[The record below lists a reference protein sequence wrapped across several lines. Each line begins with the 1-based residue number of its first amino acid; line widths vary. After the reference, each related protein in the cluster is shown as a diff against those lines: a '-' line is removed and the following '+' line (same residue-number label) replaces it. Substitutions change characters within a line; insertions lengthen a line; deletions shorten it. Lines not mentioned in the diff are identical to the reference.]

1 VATQATPR
9 LGVAA
14 PTTPSLGCNRTSLPP
29 SLRGGHASPPTT
41 ALSTSFGTCYVFR
54 SFEIISF
61 FFLFYFLFLF
71 LFKKKNT
78 FLNTFKK
85 QFTFS
90 TQNTK
95 QFLKN

>member
-29 SLRGGHASPPTT
+29 SLRGGHASHPTT

-71 LFKKKNT
+71 LFKKKT
-78 FLNTFKK
+78 LFLIHLRSNSLFQHKI
-85 QFTFS
+85 
-90 TQNTK
+90 QNN
-95 QFLKN
+95 F